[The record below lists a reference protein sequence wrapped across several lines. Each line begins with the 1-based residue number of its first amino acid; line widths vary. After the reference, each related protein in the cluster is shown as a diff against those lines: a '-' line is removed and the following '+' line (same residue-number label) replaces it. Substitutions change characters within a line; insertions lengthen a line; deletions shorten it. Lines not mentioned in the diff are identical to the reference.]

1 MLGYLFTN
9 YQFHPK
15 RIGVMDALTESIIIN
30 EQTNLPKNTPID
42 GNEST
47 LSSSGRSLG
56 VGLFVVIFA
65 PHD

>member
-1 MLGYLFTN
+1 MN
-9 YQFHPK
+9 
-15 RIGVMDALTESIIIN
+15 ALTKSIIIN